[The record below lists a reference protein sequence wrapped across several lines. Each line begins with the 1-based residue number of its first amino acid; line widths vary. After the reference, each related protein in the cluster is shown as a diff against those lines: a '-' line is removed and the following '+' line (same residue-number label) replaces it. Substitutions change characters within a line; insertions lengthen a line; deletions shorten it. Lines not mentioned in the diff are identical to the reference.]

1 VSNRAP
7 VKILAF
13 AAASD
18 LPKSSI
24 EIASLEQSGMR
35 KTPMVTGL
43 SVISWKALS
52 LDVKFLK
59 ALSSQ
64 IFTCA
69 TAHVRSISKPTSYV
83 ACFYK
88 VSVSLYLPLKI
99 LVTM

>member
-24 EIASLEQSGMR
+24 EIASLERNGMR

-52 LDVKFLK
+52 LGVKLLK
-59 ALSSQ
+59 ALLNS
-64 IFTCA
+64 
-69 TAHVRSISKPTSYV
+69 RLV
-83 ACFYK
+83 ALTWRVFLC
-88 VSVSLYLPLKI
+88 V
-99 LVTM
+99 